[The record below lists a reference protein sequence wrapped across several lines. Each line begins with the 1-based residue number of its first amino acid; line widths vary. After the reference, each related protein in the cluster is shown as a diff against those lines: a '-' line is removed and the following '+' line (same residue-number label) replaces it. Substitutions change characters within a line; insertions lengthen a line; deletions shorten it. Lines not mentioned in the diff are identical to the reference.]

1 MNEKIETKVKDVAD
15 EILHMTDAEIRRMA
29 ENTLQA
35 HKAFAQACF
44 KYGMQWGVGIGVSL
58 SLLAYII
65 VRVVFDIPV

>member
-15 EILHMTDAEIRRMA
+15 EILHMTDAEIRQMA
-29 ENTLQA
+29 KNTLQA

-44 KYGMQWGVGIGVSL
+44 KHGVRLGVGIGVSL